1 MDERTQ
7 PEGSAGH
14 GSRPGLQFPS
24 ANRVAD
30 AGAASTPL
38 TDGGDIAL
46 RELMAVREI
55 AHAFLTADHPQEVF
69 QFALDRVSPVVGATF
84 ASVYLVDGASELMRL
99 VAAYNWPARYRPW
112 LGDMRVRLGFGP
124 SGAAAA
130 ERRAIQ
136 IPDVFA
142 DPSLEDW
149 QEVAEELGFRAL
161 VALPLQTRTRV
172 LGAVTF
178 YFADAGGFGGEQR
191 GLLRIVADQMAATAE
206 KAELIEELQ
215 RTNAALVESNAELER
230 QYIAVIEAR
239 RLKDE
244 FLSNVSHELRTPL
257 TAVMGYIALMQEEL
271 SGPVT
276 AGQAEDLAQAK
287 TASER
292 LLDLIDNLLE
302 LTTLKRGAIDLDVTE
317 FDPRE
322 PLRVAADRARGR
334 PPAVALRVDEPT
346 IMLPPMRSDRGKISK
361 IVMTLL
367 GNAYKFT
374 SKGEVRASLEVR
386 DGRAIYSVQDTGIGI
401 PASAHELVFDEFR
414 QLDGSATRRYG
425 GSGLG
430 LALSRRLAHLL
441 GGKISLESTPGE
453 GSRFS
458 LDVPLELEEPL
469 TATPR
474 APTL

>member
-1 MDERTQ
+1 MDERVQ
-7 PEGSAGH
+7 PQGGGAP
-14 GSRPGLQFPS
+14 GSRPGLQFP
-24 ANRVAD
+24 AERR
-30 AGAASTPL
+30 
-38 TDGGDIAL
+38 TDGAPGGASLTETGDVAL

-55 AHAFLTADHPQEVF
+55 AHAFLTADRPQEVF

-124 SGAAAA
+124 SGAAAG

-215 RTNAALVESNAELER
+215 RANAALVESNAELEK

-244 FLSNVSHELRTPL
+244 FLANVSHELRTPL

-292 LLDLIDNLLE
+292 LLELIDYLLE
-302 LTTLKRGAIDLDVTE
+302 LTTLKRGAIDLDISE

-322 PLRVAADRARGR
+322 PLREAADKARGR
-334 PPAVALRVDEPT
+334 SPAVALRVDEPT
-346 IMLPPMRSDRGKISK
+346 IMLPSLQSDRGKIAK
-361 IVMTLL
+361 IVTTLL

-374 SKGEVRASLEVR
+374 NKGEVRASLEVR
-386 DGRAIYSVQDTGIGI
+386 DGLAIYSVQDTGIGI

-441 GGKISLESTPGE
+441 GGEISLESTPGE
-453 GSRFS
+453 GSRFT
-458 LDVPLELEEPL
+458 LTVPLEMTES
-469 TATPR
+469 AVAAPR

>member
-24 ANRVAD
+24 ATRVAD